1 MILSKTTLALLVMA
15 STAFTIITSTFSS
28 TAETSY
34 TALPVKVN
42 QQTDLQKSI
51 ANGKEVYAD
60 FCMQCHKANGTG
72 SGSSFPPLDG
82 SDWLKNK
89 RTESIRA
96 VKYGQKGA
104 ILVNGKKFSSM
115 MPAMGL
121 SDDEVADVLNYV
133 MNSWSN
139 KQTKMVTVSEVA
151 IVKK

>member
-1 MILSKTTLALLVMA
+1 MIFSKTTLALRVFA
-15 STAFTIITSTFSS
+15 SSALALLTTSFFSN
-28 TAETSY
+28 AETKY
-34 TALPVKVN
+34 RLQPIKTP
-42 QQTDLQKSI
+42 QQTDLQKSM

-60 FCMQCHKANGTG
+60 FCMQCHQATGKG

-104 ILVNGKKFSSM
+104 IVVNGKKFNSM

-121 SDDEVADVLNYV
+121 SDDEVADVMNYV

-151 IVKK
+151 LVKK